1 MIFENHGGKFGRSD
15 TLVASAQAFVRS
27 ISNFCRKASCA
38 RRGIFRRIAFPP
50 EATRVSL
57 LPWFFRVL
65 TFAFLSIAA
74 LAFSACGERERP
86 VDVAARE
93 RILLVNNGGE
103 PAALDPQLV
112 TGVLELRLMLALFEG
127 LVRYDPET
135 LEPRPAIAERWT
147 VSPDGLCY
155 TFFLRENARWSDGR
169 AITAEDFLF
178 SYKRLLSPKLA
189 SPCASLFFSPVKN
202 ALAFARGEIADFSQ
216 VGFSAPDTRTLVVK
230 LETPCP
236 YFLSLACH
244 SSWSAVPAH
253 AILKFGKMDERSTLW
268 TRPENFV
275 GSGPFRLKN
284 WRVAYRIEAEKNP
297 FYHDA
302 ENVWLNGICFDAV
315 EDQFAEER
323 AFRDGQYHLT
333 NTVPPARVSVLRERG
348 EPALRLDPYFST
360 AFIRVNCTRPPL
372 NDARVRRAL
381 SLAIDREMLAERVLR
396 AGETPAYSLVPAA
409 SPAKISPERREAEI
423 AEARRLLAAAGF
435 PNGENFPEI
444 SYLFNTSDGAQFFA
458 QAIQEMWRKNL
469 GIRISLKNQEYKVYR
484 VSMEQGDYDLARS
497 AWSGDFLDP
506 TTFLDLF
513 ARTSDMNWTGWKN
526 ADYDRLLAEA
536 AREREPEM
544 RAKKLR
550 RAEEILAKHVPV
562 IPTVHNRNKFL
573 IHPAVRGWFPN
584 LLDIHPYNRVEL
596 RE

>member
-1 MIFENHGGKFGRSD
+1 MILKKHGRSGVSPLPCD
-15 TLVASAQAFVRS
+15 AMFFEKFSIFSKCCCENGKLFSLSMIPAEAAGVRFS
-27 ISNFCRKASCA
+27 HVFLRVFCLFACVCA
-38 RRGIFRRIAFPP
+38 M
-50 EATRVSL
+50 
-57 LPWFFRVL
+57 
-65 TFAFLSIAA
+65 AFLFAG
-74 LAFSACGERERP
+74 CGERERP

-103 PAALDPQLV
+103 PSALDPQLV
-112 TGVLELRLMLALFEG
+112 TGVLEFRLMLALFEG
-127 LVRYDPET
+127 LVGYDPET
-135 LEPRPAIAERWT
+135 LEPRPAIAERWD
-147 VSPDGLCY
+147 VSPDGLRY
-155 TFFLRENARWSDGR
+155 TFFLRKNARWSDGR

-178 SYKRLLSPKLA
+178 SYRRLLSPQLA
-189 SPCASLFFSPVKN
+189 SPCASLFFAPVKN
-202 ALAFARGEIADFSQ
+202 ALAFARGEISDFSK
-216 VGFSAPDTRTLVVK
+216 VGFSAPDAGTLVVE

-244 SSWSAVPAH
+244 SSWSVVPAH
-253 AILKFGKMDERSTLW
+253 VILKFGEMDERSTLW

-284 WRVAYRIEAEKNP
+284 WRVAYRIEVEKNP
-297 FYHDA
+297 HYHDA
-302 ENVWLNGICFDAV
+302 ENVWLRGIRFDAV

-348 EPALRLDPYFST
+348 DAALRLDPYFST
-360 AFIRVNCTRPPL
+360 AFIRVNCTHAPL
-372 NDARVRRAL
+372 DDVRVRRAL
-381 SLAIDREMLAERVLR
+381 SLALDRDVLAYRVMR
-396 AGETPAYSLVPAA
+396 AGETPAHTLVPV
-409 SPAKISPERREAEI
+409 SGDSREKVPAQRDAELR
-423 AEARRLLAAAGF
+423 EARRLLAEAGY
-435 PNGENFPEI
+435 PDGKNFPEI

-469 GIRISLKNQEYKVYR
+469 GIKVALKNQEYKVYR

-513 ARTSDMNWTGWKN
+513 AGTSNMNWTGWQS

-536 AREREPEM
+536 SRERDTQK
-544 RAKKLR
+544 RAEKLR
-550 RAEEILAKHVPV
+550 AAEKILLDAVPV
-562 IPTVHNRNKFL
+562 IPTVNNRNKFL

-584 LLDIHPYNRVEL
+584 LLDIHPYNRVWLESGK
-596 RE
+596 